1 LRQKSRGLLDSLV
14 PPTRDFGYAGKP
26 QSIRA
31 DRVMRAKPEF
41 AAAESMLEQNLP

>member
-1 LRQKSRGLLDSLV
+1 M
-14 PPTRDFGYAGKP
+14 RDFGYAGKP

-31 DRVMRAKPEF
+31 SRVMRAKPEF